1 MCSSQKVE
9 ASLPLAVMTREPLA
23 ERLQKRKSVLPL
35 QSKFFKKILENQ
47 IFLRVEMAE
56 KGVHCSAG
64 DSHTAVLTEEGAVWL
79 WGTFRDANGRLGM
92 RSGNDDKEGEGEKA
106 VLQEPTKLD
115 LPTKVKVCNF
125 HQFLALDST
134 TGLRSRSSTFVGHH
148 WPGLFPWLC
157 RIGPTWTSELELK
170 NFNPNSLL

>member
-1 MCSSQKVE
+1 
-9 ASLPLAVMTREPLA
+9 
-23 ERLQKRKSVLPL
+23 
-35 QSKFFKKILENQ
+35 
-47 IFLRVEMAE
+47 MAE

-115 LPTKVKVCNF
+115 LPTKVKLCTF
-125 HQFLALDST
+125 YQFLALDST

-148 WPGLFPWLC
+148 WPSLLPWLC
-157 RIGPTWTSELELK
+157 RIGPAWTGEFELQNFSPSSSLK
-170 NFNPNSLL
+170 VSFHTFVGQN

>member
-1 MCSSQKVE
+1 
-9 ASLPLAVMTREPLA
+9 
-23 ERLQKRKSVLPL
+23 
-35 QSKFFKKILENQ
+35 
-47 IFLRVEMAE
+47 MAD

-115 LPTKVKVCNF
+115 LPTKVK
-125 HQFLALDST
+125 QLFLNQLPALDST

-148 WPGLFPWLC
+148 WSSLLPWLR
-157 RIGPTWTSELELK
+157 RIGPTWTGKLK
-170 NFNPNSLL
+170 T